1 MRMRC
6 DCYVRLLSAEVR
18 FSLHYG
24 AHSSTCPRYRVSLDS
39 VDQENDEEFRRES
52 EHVSLAPDALAD
64 ARASAREYE
73 RANADYR
80 EESLADL
87 AGDIS

>member
-1 MRMRC
+1 MRC
-6 DCYVRLLSAEVR
+6 DCYVRLLSAEAR

-39 VDQENDEEFRRES
+39 VDRANDEEFRSTRDNTGGNEI
-52 EHVSLAPDALAD
+52 VDC
-64 ARASAREYE
+64 EYD

-80 EESLADL
+80 GESLADL
-87 AGDIS
+87 AEDIS

>member
-1 MRMRC
+1 MRC
-6 DCYVRLLSAEVR
+6 DCYVRLLSAEAR

-24 AHSSTCPRYRVSLDS
+24 AHSPTCPRYRVSLDP
-39 VDQENDEEFRRES
+39 VDRANDEDFREKHTRLNERLGKRRS
-52 EHVSLAPDALAD
+52 EVVDC
-64 ARASAREYE
+64 EYD

-87 AGDIS
+87 AEDIS